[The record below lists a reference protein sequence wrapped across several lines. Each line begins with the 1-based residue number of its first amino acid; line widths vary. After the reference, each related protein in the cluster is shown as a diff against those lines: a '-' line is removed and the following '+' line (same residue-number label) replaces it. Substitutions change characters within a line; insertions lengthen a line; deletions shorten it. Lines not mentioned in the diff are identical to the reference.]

1 MQHVVP
7 ANATGLLTASK
18 MALIVQRAE
27 QRRPQNLCAMVID
40 GEAVWVDIN
49 RYDETGRA
57 VIIEHDGR
65 IRLMDIE
72 KEYIG
77 HRPFGARTGLGHYF
91 KSPHGGVCRNSV
103 IVVGMVIDAPGGRV
117 IEGDL
122 S

>member
-1 MQHVVP
+1 MTALALTDRASMRSVV
-7 ANATGLLTASK
+7 S
-18 MALIVQRAE
+18 RAE
-27 QRRPQNLCAMVID
+27 HRQQQPQNLCAMVID

-77 HRPFGARTGLGHYF
+77 HRPFGARTALGHYF
-91 KSPHGGVCRNSV
+91 KSARGGVARNSV
-103 IVVGMVIDAPGGRV
+103 IVVGMVIDAPIRGGKL
-117 IEGDL
+117 IEGEPV
-122 S
+122 

>member
-1 MQHVVP
+1 MQHIVP
-7 ANATGLLTASK
+7 ANATGLPVANNMTIRASHH
-18 MALIVQRAE
+18 QPR
-27 QRRPQNLCAMVID
+27 NLCAMVID

-65 IRLMDIE
+65 IRLMDVE
-72 KEYIG
+72 QEYIG
-77 HRPFGARTGLGHYF
+77 FRPFGARTALGQRF
-91 KSPHGGVCRNSV
+91 KSPHGGVARNSV
-103 IVVGMVIDAPGGRV
+103 IVVGMVIDAPIRGGRL